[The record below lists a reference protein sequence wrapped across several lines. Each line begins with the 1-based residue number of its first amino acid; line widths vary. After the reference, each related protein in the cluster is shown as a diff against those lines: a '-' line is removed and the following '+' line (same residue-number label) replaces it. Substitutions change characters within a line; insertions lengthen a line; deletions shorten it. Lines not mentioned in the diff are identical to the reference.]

1 MWRACSNAPYKMQ
14 SQEAQVLQDVTCS
27 LCSEAPETI
36 LHALWECEANRP
48 VWNQYFNW
56 VNRYTTTLGS
66 FSNLVSL
73 IRGNPMSIEL
83 FAVTAWLIWTRRNK
97 IRLDET
103 FYLLTD
109 CLSWP
114 DQICRSFTF
123 ADPGGGLRGPGPPL
137 GPKKNF
143 SS

>member
-27 LCSEAPETI
+27 LCSKAPETI

-83 FAVTAWLIWTRRNK
+83 FAVTAWLIWSQRNK

-109 CLSWP
+109 CLS
-114 DQICRSFTF
+114 
-123 ADPGGGLRGPGPPL
+123 
-137 GPKKNF
+137 
-143 SS
+143 

>member
-48 VWNQYFNW
+48 VWNQYFNR
-56 VNRYTTTLGS
+56 VNQYTTTLGS

-83 FAVTAWLIWTRRNK
+83 FAVTAWLIWSRRNK

-109 CLSWP
+109 CLS
-114 DQICRSFTF
+114 
-123 ADPGGGLRGPGPPL
+123 
-137 GPKKNF
+137 
-143 SS
+143 